1 MNRHLVVAAFLT
13 CLDLC
18 GNRRRPQPLKCRSR
32 RNRDHRIRSLLYVP
46 DQVVRLRGWVGYHV
60 DLEFEP
66 GESFVTLGG
75 GDLAGLIYGAYSN
88 HLVLKPKAPTASH
101 EPHGVH
107 QQAHLCHRLCGVGRA
122 ARPVDRRT
130 RVFAC
135 ALTIHR
141 SRVQHCLKR
150 LRRILPPRR
159 ARDSRT
165 WTTGIAATPC
175 LQPVAV
181 SDDGVHTRLRFGPS
195 AELPAIFV
203 RSDDGSESLLNYS
216 MEGPDMVIHRLA
228 RHFIL
233 RRGKLVGCV
242 TNKGFIG
249 SGERLES
256 GTVSPQVHRQTREIL
271 P

>member
-1 MNRHLVVAAFLT
+1 M
-13 CLDLC
+13 
-18 GNRRRPQPLKCRSR
+18 
-32 RNRDHRIRSLLYVP
+32 LYVP

-75 GDLAGLIYGAYSN
+75 GDLAGLTYGAYGN
-88 HLVLKPKAPTASH
+88 HLVLKPKAPTVRTNLTVFTNKRTYVIDYAVS
-101 EPHGVH
+101 
-107 QQAHLCHRLCGVGRA
+107 AGR
-122 ARPVDRRT
+122 PD
-130 RVFAC
+130 VFADE
-135 ALTIHR
+135 LVY
-141 SRVQHCLKR
+141 S
-150 LRRILPPRR
+150 LRFSYPPIAVPAPAEQIAEDLAASPG
-159 ARDSRT
+159 ARFQNMEYWYCGNSL
-165 WTTGIAATPC
+165 
-175 LQPVAV
+175 LQPVAA

-203 RSDDGSESLLNYS
+203 RSDDGTESLLNYS
-216 MEGPDMVIHRLA
+216 MEGRDMVIHRVA

-256 GTVSPQVHRQTREIL
+256 GTVSPQVHRQTRQL
-271 P
+271 GP

>member
-1 MNRHLVVAAFLT
+1 M
-13 CLDLC
+13 
-18 GNRRRPQPLKCRSR
+18 
-32 RNRDHRIRSLLYVP
+32 LYVP

-75 GDLAGLIYGAYSN
+75 GDLAGLTYGAFGN
-88 HLVLKPKAPTASH
+88 HLVLKPKAPTVRTNLTVFTNKRTYVIDYAVSR
-101 EPHGVH
+101 G
-107 QQAHLCHRLCGVGRA
+107 Q
-122 ARPVDRRT
+122 ARPVRGRT

-135 ALTIHR
+135 GLIIHP
-141 SRVQHCLKR
+141 
-150 LRRILPPRR
+150 IAGPTLPEQIAEDLAASPG
-159 ARDSRT
+159 ARFQNMDYWYCGNSL
-165 WTTGIAATPC
+165 

-233 RRGKLVGCV
+233 RRGKWSAASP
-242 TNKGFIG
+242 TK
-249 SGERLES
+249 
-256 GTVSPQVHRQTREIL
+256 VSSARGNAWSRARYPPKCTARRGRSAHEL
-271 P
+271 LAA

>member
-1 MNRHLVVAAFLT
+1 MNHHHLFAALLI
-13 CLDLC
+13 CLLYAATSASAIA
-18 GNRRRPQPLKCRSR
+18 QMQVSVHS
-32 RNRDHRIRSLLYVP
+32 DHRIRSMLYVP

-75 GDLAGLIYGAYSN
+75 GDLAGLTYGAYGN
-88 HLVLKPKAPTASH
+88 HLVLKPKAPTVRTNLTVFTNKRTYVIDYAVSRGRPDPFTDELVYSLRFSYPPIVGPTPPEQIADDLAAS
-101 EPHGVH
+101 PGARF
-107 QQAHLCHRLCGVGRA
+107 QNMDYWYCGNS
-122 ARPVDRRT
+122 
-130 RVFAC
+130 
-135 ALTIHR
+135 L
-141 SRVQHCLKR
+141 
-150 LRRILPPRR
+150 
-159 ARDSRT
+159 
-165 WTTGIAATPC
+165 

-203 RSDDGSESLLNYS
+203 RSDDGTESLLNYS
-216 MEGPDMVIHRLA
+216 MEGRDMVIHRLA

-233 RRGKLVGCV
+233 RRGKLAGCV

-256 GTVSPQVHRQTREIL
+256 GTVSPQVHRQTRQSG

>member
-1 MNRHLVVAAFLT
+1 MNRHLLFVALLSSVAYLT
-13 CLDLC
+13 SASATA
-18 GNRRRPQPLKCRSR
+18 QMQVTAHA
-32 RNRDHRIRSLLYVP
+32 DHRIRSMLYVP

-75 GDLAGLIYGAYSN
+75 GDLAGLTYGAYGN
-88 HLVLKPKAPTASH
+88 HLVLKPKAPTVRTNLTVFTNKRTYVINYAVS
-101 EPHGVH
+101 
-107 QQAHLCHRLCGVGRA
+107 AGR
-122 ARPVDRRT
+122 PD
-130 RVFAC
+130 VFADEFVY
-135 ALTIHR
+135 
-141 SRVQHCLKR
+141 S
-150 LRRILPPRR
+150 LRFSYPPIAVPTPAEQIADDLAASPG
-159 ARDSRT
+159 ARFQNMDYWYCGNSL
-165 WTTGIAATPC
+165 
-175 LQPVAV
+175 LQPVAA

-203 RSDDGSESLLNYS
+203 RSDDGTESLLNYS
-216 MEGPDMVIHRLA
+216 MEGRDMVIHRLA

-233 RRGKLVGCV
+233 RRGKLVGCL

-256 GTVSPQVHRQTREIL
+256 GTVSPQVHRQTREVS